1 MRLPLGYDDA
11 STYTEDL
18 HAFVEDPLFKLLSG
32 GIHILDF
39 FILNLWRSLPPEWI
53 IYFDETD
60 CSIVLKDLI
69 EDGDVPT
76 RPDSLT
82 TFLNRVRALSIPRDH
97 ETRETIKIPIG
108 LAVGMKPKKKH
119 EVEYLS
125 AIVAELAEG
134 MNIKNVIDLGAG
146 QGYLSR
152 TLANNYGLNVLAI
165 DSNVDQTDGGKYFDS
180 RAKVKN
186 GSVQHFSARIE
197 DSDLSAA
204 FDAWQPESA
213 TKDCIVIG
221 LHACGSLTENT
232 IRMLVDNENVRAC
245 CVVGCCYNLIQTKVD
260 GHENGFPISKKLSDM
275 GVNFNLTTRMTGCQ
289 APATW
294 TEETSSNFYRRHF
307 FRALFQKLIVDKGL
321 AEAGKPL
328 LIGSLR
334 KHCYVDFTAYVQ
346 AALNK
351 LKMPLQC
358 ITDDETKQYFE
369 VYKDKEDQIKIVWTL
384 SAVLAPVIES
394 VIVMDRYWFLKENN
408 LSTADIVSGFDYNLS
423 PRNLIVV
430 GAK

>member
-1 MRLPLGYDDA
+1 
-11 STYTEDL
+11 
-18 HAFVEDPLFKLLSG
+18 
-32 GIHILDF
+32 
-39 FILNLWRSLPPEWI
+39 
-53 IYFDETD
+53 
-60 CSIVLKDLI
+60 
-69 EDGDVPT
+69 
-76 RPDSLT
+76 
-82 TFLNRVRALSIPRDH
+82 
-97 ETRETIKIPIG
+97 
-108 LAVGMKPKKKH
+108 MKPKKKH

-165 DSNVDQTDGGKYFDS
+165 DSNEDQTDGGKYFDS

-186 GSVQHFSARIE
+186 GSVQHFSRRIE

-204 FDAWQPESA
+204 FDAWHPESA

-260 GHENGFPISKKLSDM
+260 GHEDGFPISKKLSDL

-307 FRALFQKLIVDKGL
+307 FRALFQKLIVDKCL

-351 LKMPLQC
+351 LKMPPQC
-358 ITDDETKQYFE
+358 ITDDEAKQYFE
-369 VYKDKEDQIKIVWTL
+369 EYKDKEDQIKIVWTL

-408 LSTADIVSGFDYNLS
+408 LSTADIVPGFDYNLS